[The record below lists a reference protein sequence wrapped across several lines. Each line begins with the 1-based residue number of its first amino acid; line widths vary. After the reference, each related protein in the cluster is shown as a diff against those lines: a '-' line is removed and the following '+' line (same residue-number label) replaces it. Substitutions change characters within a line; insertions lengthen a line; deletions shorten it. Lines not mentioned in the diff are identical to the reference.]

1 MDLFDLLWN
10 ASQEVRLRDVRVDI
24 DRMKVE
30 RDLSGWDARELAA
43 ENAELKLRLGL
54 LVRLLISKGII
65 SAQEYAALI
74 TEAQPQKDDRS

>member
-1 MDLFDLLWN
+1 MDLLDVLWN
-10 ASQEVRLRDVRVDI
+10 SSQDVKIRDVRTDI

-65 SAQEYAALI
+65 NAQEYAALI
-74 TEAQPQKDDRS
+74 TEAQPRKDDRS